1 VVVNT
6 SNPTAVANRRY
17 VVQIVI
23 CMVAYIAVLFPAVWL
38 LNRGLEGPLKFV
50 VAVAPIVP
58 VAFVF
63 LAVLRYFAATDEF
76 ERRVMVESLAVAG
89 GITALLAVT
98 YGFLQNAG
106 LPYLSAWWTWTV
118 FMASWLIA
126 RLLVSRHYDV

>member
-1 VVVNT
+1 MKS

-17 VVQIVI
+17 VVEIVV
-23 CMVAYIAVLFPAVWL
+23 CMLAYIAVLVPAMWL
-38 LNRGLEGPLKFV
+38 LNRGIEGPLKLV
-50 VAVAPIVP
+50 VAIAPVVP

-76 ERRVMVESLAVAG
+76 QRRLMVESLAIAG

-106 LPYLSAWWTWTV
+106 LPYLSAWWTYTA
-118 FMASWLIA
+118 FMAAWLIA
-126 RLLVSRHYDV
+126 RLFVSRNYDA